1 MYHFKEINARC
12 TRKKNISISQDD
24 EQLKC
29 PKIRESQVCLNGVED
44 QNKVCK

>member
-1 MYHFKEINARC
+1 MYHFKEIKTRC

-29 PKIRESQVCLNGVED
+29 PKSRGSQVCLNGLED
-44 QNKVCK
+44 RKKVCK

>member
-1 MYHFKEINARC
+1 MYHFKEIKTRC

-29 PKIRESQVCLNGVED
+29 PKSRGSQVCLNGLED
-44 QNKVCK
+44 RKKFCK